1 MLLCVAGLLLAG
13 SVPAGSALADGDPAS
28 DVLATQTLFL
38 PWDANL
44 PTSEQAQLQGV
55 LDSAADYGFPIRVAV
70 IASATDL
77 GSVTA
82 LWRLPQEY
90 ASFLGKELSLVYKG
104 PLLVVMPNGFGL
116 HGFTPPPAQ
125 LSSALSGMSA
135 PTNGAQLG
143 QVTIAAIQ
151 RLAAASGHPLPSTSV
166 SVRLA
171 PGGSGGSIAAI
182 DWIVFALGAVAI
194 LAAWTASLRAQPL
207 RLRRA

>member
-1 MLLCVAGLLLAG
+1 VLLCLAGLLLAG
-13 SVPAGSALADGDPAS
+13 AVLAGSALADGDPAS

-44 PTSEQAQLQGV
+44 PTSEQAQLEGV
-55 LDSAADYGFPIRVAV
+55 LESAAHHGFPIRVAV
-70 IASATDL
+70 IASASDL

-90 ASFLGKELSLVYKG
+90 ASFLGEELSLVYKG
-104 PLLVVMPNGFGL
+104 PLLVVMRNGFGL
-116 HGFTPPPAQ
+116 HGFAPPPAQ

-143 QVTIAAIQ
+143 QVTIAAIG
-151 RLAAASGHPLPSTSV
+151 RLAAASGHPLPSTSAN
-166 SVRLA
+166 VRLA
-171 PGGSGGSIAAI
+171 PSASGGSTAAI

-194 LAAWTASLRAQPL
+194 LAAWMASLRAQPL
-207 RLRRA
+207 RARDA